1 MGSQGAQGAIV
12 VGAQGVQGSQGVQ
25 GTASGV
31 QGTTGVSGA
40 PSAGLV
46 LVQSQYVTG
55 SNVASITFN
64 SLDGDTHKNY
74 LLISR
79 ISLASGVG
87 AAGATMNITL
97 RPNGSTSSI
106 STTYRMQT
114 GTSSASQGSWSSAHP
129 LASGRASSYYLTTTD
144 ILSTS
149 GNPRYIKSSQSYY
162 STQIAALVVGE
173 YVTRWSDTST
183 NITSLVIYGDISNVS
198 QAVIGVNSEF
208 HLYRYEV

>member
-25 GTASGV
+25 GTASGI
-31 QGTTGVSGA
+31 QGVVGGSGT

-55 SNVASITFN
+55 SNVASITFDN
-64 SLDGDTHKNY
+64 LNGDTHKNY

-79 ISLASGVG
+79 VNLSSGVG
-87 AAGATMNITL
+87 AAGATMNVTL
-97 RPNGSTSSI
+97 RPNGLTTNISSI
-106 STTYRMQT
+106 YRNTLGASTAQGVSAIAHTIASAQASSQYLTITEILARS
-114 GTSSASQGSWSSAHP
+114 GTS
-129 LASGRASSYYLTTTD
+129 
-144 ILSTS
+144 
-149 GNPRYIKSSQSYY
+149 RYIKSNHSVY
-162 STQIAALVVGE
+162 SSGSAATVDSEVA
-173 YVTRWSDTST
+173 TRWSDTST
-183 NITSLVIYGDISNVS
+183 NITSLVIYGDISNAS